1 MLEFD
6 SNLDLLN
13 AQLSKV
19 NSKLTEFDKKANQSF
34 SGFEDN
40 VGKST
45 KSLNSFNVSLA
56 AVAVSAALLT
66 SRITKLTDEFALI
79 SRQIRRSEE
88 TQEGF
93 NRRFDELFDLSNDV
107 GQSLKDTVS
116 LYARLEFA
124 TRDLNLTQGQTLQ
137 ITETLTKAFKSTG
150 LTAQESASA
159 TIQLSQAFASG
170 RLQGDEFRSVA
181 ENAPVVLQALSKEL
195 NVNVGALKE
204 MAAQGLITSDVLST
218 AVLNSA
224 KEIDEEFNRVTKG
237 TKTLDES
244 LAVVN
249 NGFLKLVGTIDDLTG
264 ASSRASSALVD
275 LGETMSNLSDTISDS
290 DGAAFWMESVVLFLK
305 TQGVEARAAASL
317 IEQYIGKVKDAKSAN
332 EGLSF
337 QAPGSPAVNLFGQPT
352 GETPLPG
359 EPVLSDTPFAD
370 VGEVN
375 ERATLDPLGFD
386 YEQSLNAFASF
397 EQTFLENKASLDQ
410 SIIDANRKKIEAIGE
425 QEKAEEERKKELAEK
440 RANREKELAE
450 KRVEL
455 EEKAAERRKAIE
467 KRTAK
472 AIQVMTVSAYG
483 NMFNSLSQVAEEGSK
498 QQEAFAKAS
507 IVASTAA
514 GIMRQFA
521 DFPYPI
527 AIPNSIAIG
536 LSGAAQLAS
545 VGSGS
550 TASGAT
556 SGGSAALVAPSGGG
570 PTASGATSG
579 AVSGTSTGLT
589 TNNTTSGFDVSDQ
602 QITASINDVSGGG
615 ISTQRI
621 IISTEDG
628 QDLLDGISVGV
639 QESQFNGRT

>member
-1 MLEFD
+1 MTTERLMLEFD
-6 SNLDLLN
+6 SNLDQLN
-13 AQLSKV
+13 RELSKAER
-19 NSKLTEFDKKANQSF
+19 KTKEFENKTSQSF
-34 SGFEDN
+34 SKFESGAKD
-40 VGKST
+40 ST
-45 KSLNSFNVSLA
+45 ESLKSLNISIVA
-56 AVAVSAALLT
+56 TAVSAALLAT
-66 SRITKLTDEFALI
+66 RITQLTDEFALI

-107 GQSLKDTVS
+107 GQSLKDTVA

-159 TIQLSQAFASG
+159 VIQLSQAFASG

-224 KEIDEEFNRVTKG
+224 KEIDDEFNRVTKG

-290 DGAAFWMESVVLFLK
+290 DGTAFWMESVVLFLK

-317 IEQYIGKVKDAKSAN
+317 IEQYIGKVNEAKSAN

-370 VGEVN
+370 AGEVN

-386 YEQSLNAFASF
+386 YEESLNAFASF
-397 EQTFLENKASLDQ
+397 EQTFLENKANLDQ
-410 SIIDANRKKIEAIGE
+410 AIIDQNQEKLDAIGA
-425 QEKAEEERKKELAEK
+425 Q
-440 RANREKELAE
+440 
-450 KRVEL
+450 
-455 EEKAAERRKAIE
+455 EEKAANRRKLIQD
-467 KRTAK
+467 RLAK
-472 AIQVMTVSAYG
+472 AIQITTTNAYA
-483 NMFNSLSQVAEEGSK
+483 NLFDAIAQSSEEGSK

-527 AIPNSIAIG
+527 AVPNSIAIG
-536 LSGAAQLAS
+536 LAGAAQLSSIGSDS
-545 VGSGS
+545 VANG
-550 TASGAT
+550 
-556 SGGSAALVAPSGGG
+556 PSGG
-570 PTASGATSG
+570 
-579 AVSGTSTGLT
+579 VSDTSTGLT
-589 TNNTTSGFDVSDQ
+589 TTTPEVSSFD
-602 QITASINDVSGGG
+602 DVG
-615 ISTQRI
+615 ISLTDTATNTNQTITVRL
-621 IISTEDG
+621 EDASSDEFFEATG
-628 QDLLDGISVGV
+628 VGIETAE
-639 QESQFNGRT
+639 QNGRV